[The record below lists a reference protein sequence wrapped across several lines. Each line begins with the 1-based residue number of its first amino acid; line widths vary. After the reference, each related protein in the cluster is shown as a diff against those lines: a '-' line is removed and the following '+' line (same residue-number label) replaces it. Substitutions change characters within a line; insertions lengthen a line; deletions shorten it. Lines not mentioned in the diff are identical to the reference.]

1 MWGPPPRRRWGPR
14 PWGPRPLWGP
24 GVVVVGG
31 PGYYDRRGY
40 YPPGPQY
47 AVAQPLAQP
56 PRLRVTFHCGAGIV
70 DRGWT
75 GGQDV
80 QCVVFAYYGGEP
92 FSSGKSGLAQRGGG
106 DPVWTYGNSVSLH
119 LPREAAVEAVS
130 LNVQVRCANTF
141 LSDAEVGMC
150 ALERIHQIADGNPRE
165 LPVAPHG
172 ALTVSVR
179 WIPADVP
186 AQRAPPAPY
195 AAPHYAS
202 PPPVPA
208 YGSPP
213 PVRAVPA
220 GAEPELASAVY
231 VDDHPPKKADGQLS

>member
-47 AVAQPLAQP
+47 AVAQP

-172 ALTVSVR
+172 TLTVSVQ